1 MEIVLKMPSVSTL
14 NNFIRGIPTT
24 VGFPDSIFQ
33 LLDVK
38 SGALPA
44 NARYCVITV
53 EEMSLNTELCY
64 DRASDP
70 VTGLVELPEK
80 RLKPRNQALVFMVK
94 GVSIKWKQ
102 TVGFFFASS
111 AAGAADL
118 GRCSRPQKV
127 QPNSAGAADLGR
139 LLKILIQKLRC
150 IGLHPVA
157 VVCDQATTN
166 RSSYTRQT
174 IF

>member
-1 MEIVLKMPSVSTL
+1 MPSVSTL

-33 LLDVK
+33 LLEVK

-44 NARYCVITV
+44 NDRHCVITFD
-53 EEMSLNTELCY
+53 EMSLKTELCY
-64 DRASDP
+64 DRASDS

-80 RLKPRNQALVFMVK
+80 RLKPCNQALVFMVK

-102 TVGFFFASS
+102 TVGFFYASN
-111 AAGAADL
+111 ATGAADL
-118 GRCSRPQKV
+118 S
-127 QPNSAGAADLGR
+127 R
-139 LLKILIQKLRC
+139 LLMILIRKLRC

-166 RSSYTRQT
+166 RSLYNSVGVTRDKPSFEVIIFQT
-174 IF
+174 